1 MTKVSFLI
9 AGFCVHFDPALSGF
23 LVKCLSAGRWRWL
36 PFLGGAVFVASR
48 FIPLVSTEMLPPAL
62 GLEPL
67 TAGAAPVSDARLF
80 SLEEPTITSDSHA
93 NPDLRSSVLVR
104 KPRGW
109 E

>member
-23 LVKCLSAGRWRWL
+23 LVKCLCAGRWQWL
-36 PFLGGAVFVASR
+36 PFLWGAVFVASR

-67 TAGAAPVSDARLF
+67 TAGAAPVMLACSHWRNQR
-80 SLEEPTITSDSHA
+80 SLLILMRILT
-93 NPDLRSSVLVR
+93 
-104 KPRGW
+104 
-109 E
+109 